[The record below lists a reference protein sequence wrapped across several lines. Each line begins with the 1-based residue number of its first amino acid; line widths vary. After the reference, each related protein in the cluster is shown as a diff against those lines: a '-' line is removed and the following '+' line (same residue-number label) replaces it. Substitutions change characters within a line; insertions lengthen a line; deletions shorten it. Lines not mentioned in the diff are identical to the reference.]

1 MFGGAPIVAAAQLKK
16 DADLPREDAAVRA
29 LKEDKAAVPPPFE
42 C

>member
-16 DADLPREDAAVRA
+16 DANLPPEDAAVRA
-29 LKEDKAAVPPPFE
+29 LKEEKAAVPPLFK